1 MISIQM
7 YDINQEVR
15 YQFQKYDI
23 NPDVGIRFQSR
34 STISIQNYN
43 TISKGIYLVVKDN
56 CNVCNLILLI
66 LALIYESRTYY
77 GAGR

>member
-23 NPDVGIRFQSR
+23 NPDVGK
-34 STISIQNYN
+34 ISIQNYN